1 MTTLL
6 LPETYVYRYNIFKNL
21 RESACEMIRLK
32 VKELAAAQGLSQGLL
47 ARKANMDVKTLKRIY
62 RDPTAEISSF
72 TLDKLAKALNVDASE
87 LVESIPDESPSR

>member
-1 MTTLL
+1 MALLL
-6 LPETYVYRYNIFKNL
+6 LPETYVYRYNICKNL
-21 RESACEMIRLK
+21 RESTCEMIRLK
-32 VKELAAAQGLSQGLL
+32 VKELATAQGLSQGLL

-87 LVESIPDESPSR
+87 LVESIPDE